1 MEERKEVNAMAKR
14 QKSNRNR
21 EESYAQRR
29 QKLTEIQYEHLVE
42 RHVIRPSNSHYRV
55 LDEYA
60 HKANNVYNQALYRV
74 RQALFK
80 GSWMTYSQL
89 DKSLKKSRDQKD
101 CMIYSSMNSVHLVQ
115 QILRLVAQNM
125 TSWKKARDAYRKAP
139 HKFTGRPKLPGY
151 HKKGGRATI
160 FIDNQTAKLH
170 KGGYVEIPV
179 LDNFRIELQHKD
191 TTAIQQVRIIPQH
204 GRFIV
209 EVVYRTNKEITYK
222 PDNGRYLSIDPGL
235 DNAFAL
241 ASNVDGF
248 QPVLINGRPIKAL
261 NQYYNKTRARLYQA
275 HDFSNQ
281 PRSSRRLERL
291 EFFRD
296 QKIDRFAHEAS
307 RRIVDIALSHDI
319 ATIVIGKNK
328 GQKRSCYMGKR
339 INQNFIGIP
348 HQVMVNR
355 IKYKANLEGIV
366 VIETEESYTSQ
377 TSFLDHEMP
386 VRENGDKMRKKQGK
400 SPAKRRIKRGLYRSD
415 TGRLIN
421 ADINAAL
428 QILKKVVP
436 TAYANGIEGI
446 GLSPIKL
453 NLSF

>member
-1 MEERKEVNAMAKR
+1 
-14 QKSNRNR
+14 
-21 EESYAQRR
+21 
-29 QKLTEIQYEHLVE
+29 
-42 RHVIRPSNSHYRV
+42 
-55 LDEYA
+55 
-60 HKANNVYNQALYRV
+60 
-74 RQALFK
+74 
-80 GSWMTYSQL
+80 
-89 DKSLKKSRDQKD
+89 
-101 CMIYSSMNSVHLVQ
+101 MN
-115 QILRLVAQNM
+115 
-125 TSWKKARDAYRKAP
+125 SWKKARDACQTAP
-139 HKFTGRPKLPGY
+139 GKFTGRPNLPGY
-151 HKKGGRATI
+151 RRKGGRSTI
-160 FIDNQTAKLH
+160 FIDNQTAKLR

-179 LDNFRIELQHKD
+179 LDNFRIELQHKE
-191 TTAIQQVRIIPQH
+191 TSAIQQVRILPQH

-261 NQYYNKTRARLYQA
+261 NQYYNKERARLYQA

-281 PRSSRRLERL
+281 PRSGRRLERL

-307 RRIVDIALSHDI
+307 KRIVDIALSHDI

-328 GQKRSCYMGKR
+328 GQKRSCNLGKR
-339 INQNFIGIP
+339 NNQNFIGIP

-386 VRENGDKMRKKQGK
+386 VRENGDKMRKKQGMF
-400 SPAKRRIKRGLYRSD
+400 PARRRIKRGLYRSD

-446 GLSPIKL
+446 GLSPVKL
-453 NLSF
+453 L

>member
-1 MEERKEVNAMAKR
+1 
-14 QKSNRNR
+14 
-21 EESYAQRR
+21 
-29 QKLTEIQYEHLVE
+29 
-42 RHVIRPSNSHYRV
+42 
-55 LDEYA
+55 
-60 HKANNVYNQALYRV
+60 
-74 RQALFK
+74 
-80 GSWMTYSQL
+80 MTNSQL
-89 DKSLKKSRDQKD
+89 DKSLKEVERPERLHDLL
-101 CMIYSSMNSVHLVQ
+101 SMNSV
-115 QILRLVAQNM
+115 ILSSRSSVLCSDM

-151 HKKGGRATI
+151 HMKGGRSTI
-160 FIDNQTAKLH
+160 FIDNQTAKLR

-209 EVVYRTNKEITYK
+209 EVVYRTNKEIAYK

-241 ASNVDGF
+241 ASNVEGF

-261 NQYYNKTRARLYQA
+261 NQYYNKERARLYQT

-328 GQKRSCYMGKR
+328 GQKRSCHMGKR

-348 HQVMVNR
+348 HQVMVDLIR
-355 IKYKANLEGIV
+355 YKANLEGIV
-366 VIETEESYTSQ
+366 VVETEESYTSQ

-400 SPAKRRIKRGLYRSD
+400 SPARRRIKRGLYRSD
-415 TGRLIN
+415 TDRLIN

-446 GLSPIKL
+446 GLSPVKL

>member
-1 MEERKEVNAMAKR
+1 MAKR

-29 QKLTEIQYEHLVE
+29 QKLAEIQYEHLVE

-74 RQALFK
+74 RQALFD
-80 GSWMTYSQL
+80 GRWMTYSQL

-151 HKKGGRATI
+151 YKKGGRSTI

-179 LDNFRIELQHKD
+179 LDNFRIELQHKE

-261 NQYYNKTRARLYQA
+261 NQYYNKERARLYQA

-296 QKIDRFAHEAS
+296 QKIARFAHEAS

-328 GQKRSCYMGKR
+328 GQKRSCHMGKR

-400 SPAKRRIKRGLYRSD
+400 SPARRRIKRGLGFS
-415 TGRLIN
+415 IN
-421 ADINAAL
+421 GAF
-428 QILKKVVP
+428 LKPLKIQVV
-436 TAYANGIEGI
+436 E
-446 GLSPIKL
+446 
-453 NLSF
+453 

>member
-1 MEERKEVNAMAKR
+1 MAKR

-74 RQALFK
+74 RQALFD
-80 GSWMTYSQL
+80 GRWMTYSQL

-115 QILRLVAQNM
+115 QILRCVSDTM
-125 TSWKKARDAYRKAP
+125 SSWKKARDAYRKAP

-151 HKKGGRATI
+151 HMKGGRSTI
-160 FIDNQTAKLH
+160 FIDNQTAKLR

-209 EVVYRTNKEITYK
+209 EVVYRTNKEIAYK

-241 ASNVDGF
+241 ASNVEGF

-261 NQYYNKTRARLYQA
+261 NQYYNKERARLYQT
-275 HDFSNQ
+275 HDLSNQ
-281 PRSSRRLERL
+281 PRSSRRLDRL

-307 RRIVDIALSHDI
+307 RRIVDI
-319 ATIVIGKNK
+319 
-328 GQKRSCYMGKR
+328 
-339 INQNFIGIP
+339 
-348 HQVMVNR
+348 
-355 IKYKANLEGIV
+355 
-366 VIETEESYTSQ
+366 
-377 TSFLDHEMP
+377 
-386 VRENGDKMRKKQGK
+386 
-400 SPAKRRIKRGLYRSD
+400 
-415 TGRLIN
+415 
-421 ADINAAL
+421 
-428 QILKKVVP
+428 
-436 TAYANGIEGI
+436 
-446 GLSPIKL
+446 
-453 NLSF
+453 

>member
-1 MEERKEVNAMAKR
+1 MTKR
-14 QKSNRNR
+14 QKSNRKR

-29 QKLTEIQYEHLVE
+29 QKLTEVQYEYLVE
-42 RHVIRPSNSHYRV
+42 RHVIRPSCSHYRV
-55 LDEYA
+55 LDDYA
-60 HKANNVYNQALYRV
+60 HKANNVYNQALYRI
-74 RQALFK
+74 RQALFDER
-80 GSWMTYSQL
+80 WMTYSQL

-115 QILRLVAQNM
+115 QILRLAAQNM
-125 TSWKKARDAYRKAP
+125 ASWKKARDAYRKAP
-139 HKFTGRPKLPGY
+139 HKFTGRPKLPKY
-151 HKKGGRATI
+151 HKKGGRSTI
-160 FIDNQTAKLH
+160 LIDNQTAKLRQ
-170 KGGYVEIPV
+170 GGYVEIPV
-179 LDNFRIELQHKD
+179 LDNFRIELQHKE

-241 ASNVDGF
+241 ASNVEGF
-248 QPVLINGRPIKAL
+248 QPVLINGRPIKAV
-261 NQYYNKTRARLYQA
+261 NQYYNKERARLYRA

-281 PRSSRRLERL
+281 PRSSRRLDRL
-291 EFFRD
+291 EFYRD

-307 RRIVDIALSHDI
+307 RRIVDIASSHGI

-328 GQKRSCYMGKR
+328 GQKRSCNLGKR

-348 HQVMVNR
+348 HQVMVNMIR
-355 IKYKANLEGIV
+355 YKANLEGIV

-446 GLSPIKL
+446 GLSPVKL